1 MIPLAAL
8 ALAGCLAVGPGS
20 DRILAG
26 DLAAGFPEWAAVPS
40 ETPLALAPAPGAQ
53 RIFRVPEL
61 RRLAERWNLLP
72 VPDRAICVTRPVA
85 VLTAGRLLAAMQNA
99 LQKEPPAA
107 HIELL
112 DFSRQP
118 APEGELAFPVSGL
131 RQAPAGG
138 YWNGYVKY
146 GGNHRF
152 TLWARVKVRVAAVR
166 VVAAQDLKPGVALD
180 AALVRVETREEVPAT
195 GFVGAVEEVAGKVS
209 RRAIARG
216 TALRAEWL
224 EPAKAVLRGE
234 TVQVEAVHGGA
245 RLKLECVAEA
255 SGAIGE
261 TIPIL
266 NPVSKQR
273 FRARVES
280 KGRVVVT
287 KGSL

>member
-1 MIPLAAL
+1 MIPLAAF
-8 ALAGCLAVGPGS
+8 ALAGCLAVGAAG

-26 DLAAGFPEWAAVPS
+26 DLAAEFPEWAAVPP
-40 ETPLALAPAPGAQ
+40 ETPLALAPAPGVA
-53 RIFRVPEL
+53 RVFRLPEL
-61 RRLAERWNLLP
+61 RRLAERWNLSP
-72 VPDRAICVTRPVA
+72 VPDREFCVTRPVA

-99 LQKEPPAA
+99 MQKELPAA
-107 HIELL
+107 HVELL
-112 DFSRQP
+112 DFSRLP
-118 APEGELAFPVSGL
+118 APEGELVFPVSGL
-131 RQAPAGG
+131 RQGPAGG
-138 YWNGYVKY
+138 YWSGYVSY

-152 TLWARVKVRVAAVR
+152 TLWARVKVQVASAR
-166 VVAAQDLKPGVALD
+166 VVAAQDLKPGLALD

-209 RRAIARG
+209 RRAIAKG

-234 TVQVEAVHGGA
+234 TVQVEAVRGGA
-245 RLKLECVAEA
+245 RLNLECVAEA

-261 TIPIL
+261 IIPIQ

-280 KGRVVVT
+280 KGKVVVT